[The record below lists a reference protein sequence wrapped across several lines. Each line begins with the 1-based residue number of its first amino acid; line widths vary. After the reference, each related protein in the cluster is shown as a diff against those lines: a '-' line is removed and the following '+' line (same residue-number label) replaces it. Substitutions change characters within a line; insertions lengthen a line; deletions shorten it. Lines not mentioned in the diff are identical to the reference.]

1 MTTLDEPMGYIDPQ
15 DVSPR
20 PTAMRYGMFWGLAAI
35 LLGLVSYLLGWTDPG
50 NSSGGMISGIVSF
63 GLSIA
68 MLVLAIKHHRDNE
81 LGGYITFGR
90 GFKTG
95 FLTALFYGIIAT
107 IWTVIFINFIATD
120 MIEVMQAAM
129 YEQWESQGLT
139 EEQIEQVE
147 GFAMMFATKKFM
159 IAASFGGALIM
170 GSILSLIISAIMKKD
185 HPQTA

>member
-1 MTTLDEPMGYIDPQ
+1 
-15 DVSPR
+15 
-20 PTAMRYGMFWGLAAI
+20 
-35 LLGLVSYLLGWTDPG
+35 
-50 NSSGGMISGIVSF
+50 MISGVISF
-63 GLSIA
+63 ALSIT

-81 LGGYITFGR
+81 LGGYISFGR

-129 YEQWESQGLT
+129 YEEWESQGLT

-147 GFAMMFATKKFM
+147 GLCDDVCYKRVYDSGIFWGRFDYGFYFFFDHQCNYEKRSSTNCVIKWIEK
-159 IAASFGGALIM
+159 
-170 GSILSLIISAIMKKD
+170 SA
-185 HPQTA
+185 